1 MKRRDWLL
9 AALSSS
15 AALWGARPRYGGT
28 LRVFPSL
35 PTVDRE
41 PFTRLTTGGIPD
53 ASRKSWRFNLR
64 PNVQLQGNTPWTAI
78 YAVERIKA
86 AWPGVNAVN
95 SGSGLVVVTTDAVT
109 PDLPRLLDRRVTIES
124 GPFEPVLPPGPKPTM
139 RANELYWNGRAFLDS
154 IELGASAQEADLV
167 ELSLN
172 GSRRLR
178 MDSHRIWSTSPIE
191 VISVDA
197 SGASAQIRQALSLA
211 IDRTSIVKVLLQGHG
226 EAAGGLAPQWLSG
239 YAFVFPVQTDLA
251 KAKSLIGSRPPQ
263 LTLSYVAGDTVQ
275 RLIAERIA
283 VNARDIGLAIQP
295 KSVAGAELK
304 MLREPVQEWPN
315 YDAER
320 ASIDDR
326 KLIPV
331 VHVPHLYA
339 IHNRVRGWDEA
350 HDGRTADLHLE
361 SIWVDA

>member
-9 AALSSS
+9 AALSST
-15 AALWGARPRYGGT
+15 ALWAARPRYGGT
-28 LRVFPSL
+28 LRVFPSM
-35 PTVDRE
+35 PSADRE
-41 PFTRLTTGGIPD
+41 PFTRLTAGSQAD
-53 ASRKSWRFNLR
+53 SSRKTWRFALR
-64 PNVQLQGNTPWTAI
+64 PNVQLHGNIPWVASL
-78 YAVERIKA
+78 AAERIKA
-86 AWPGVNAVN
+86 NLPTLGAAAAGA
-95 SGSGLVVVTTDAVT
+95 STLVVSSDSFA
-109 PDLPRLLDRRVTIES
+109 PDLPRLLDRHILIES
-124 GPFEPVLPPGPKPTM
+124 GPFEPVLPAGPKPTM

-154 IELGASAQEADLV
+154 IELAASALDADLV
-167 ELSLN
+167 ELGLN

-191 VISVDA
+191 VVSIDA
-197 SGASAQIRQALSLA
+197 SGTTPQIRQALSLA
-211 IDRTSIVKVLLQGHG
+211 IDRTSIVKVLLQSHG

-239 YAFVFPVQTDLA
+239 YAFLFPVQTDLPKA
-251 KAKSLIGSRPPQ
+251 KALVGARPPQ
-263 LTLSYVAGDTVQ
+263 LTLSYVAGDTLL

-283 VNARDIGLAIQP
+283 VNARDIGLAVQP

-304 MLREPVQEWPN
+304 MMREPVQEWPS

-320 ASIDDR
+320 AAIDDR

-350 HDGRTADLHLE
+350 HDGRSGELHLE
-361 SIWVDA
+361 AIWVDA